1 MVERLVSRNLH
12 FFGDNISTDLII
24 PGKYKFKTTDAKEL
38 AKHALEGADP
48 DFSKK
53 AKEGDVVVGGEN
65 FGCGSSR
72 EQAPLALVGLGIK
85 AVVAKSFARIFYRNA
100 LNLGLPVI
108 ENGQAVEDLKSGD
121 KLEIDLKK
129 GSIKNVRM
137 NKTYPIKPMPAFLLD
152 MLEADGLV
160 AYYKL
165 NGRLPWQ
172 KASQK

>member
-1 MVERLVSRNLH
+1 MVDRIVSRNIH

-38 AKHALEGADP
+38 AQHAMEGADP

-53 AKEGDVVVGGEN
+53 AEEGDVIIGGDN

-85 AVVAKSFARIFYRNA
+85 AILAKSFARIFYRNA

-108 ENGQAVEDLKSGD
+108 ENRQAVEDLAPGD
-121 KLEIDLKK
+121 TLEIDFKK
-129 GSIKNVRM
+129 GAIRNIRLD
-137 NKTYPIKPMPAFLLD
+137 KTYPIKPLPPFLLE

-160 AYYKL
+160 AYYKKY
-165 NGRLPWQ
+165 GRLPWQ
-172 KASQK
+172 EA

>member
-1 MVERLVSRNLH
+1 MVDRLVSRSLH

-38 AKHALEGADP
+38 AQHAMEGADP
-48 DFSKK
+48 EFSTK
-53 AKEGDVVVGGEN
+53 AREGDVIVGGEN

-85 AVVAKSFARIFYRNA
+85 AVMAKSFARIFYRNA

-108 ENGQAVEDLKSGD
+108 ENRQAVEDLVEGD
-121 KLEIDLKK
+121 RLEIDFRK
-129 GSIKNVRM
+129 GNITNIRL
-137 NKTYPIKPMPAFLLD
+137 NKSYPIKPLPPFLLE

-160 AYYKL
+160 AYYKKY
-165 NGRLPWQ
+165 GRLPWQ
-172 KASQK
+172 KAG

>member
-1 MVERLVSRNLH
+1 MVDRIISKNIH
-12 FFGDNISTDLII
+12 FFGDNVSTDLII

-38 AKHALEGADP
+38 AKHAMEGADP

-53 AKEGDVVVGGEN
+53 AEEGDVIIGGEN

-72 EQAPLALVGLGIK
+72 EQAPLALVGIGIK
-85 AVVAKSFARIFYRNA
+85 AVLAKSFARIFYRNA

-108 ENGQAVEDLKSGD
+108 ENSQAVKDLVQGD
-121 KLEIDLKK
+121 KVEIDLKK
-129 GSIKNVRM
+129 GAIKNIRL
-137 NKTYPIKPMPAFLLD
+137 NKTYPIKPLPPFLLE

-160 AYYKL
+160 AYYKK

-172 KASQK
+172 KT